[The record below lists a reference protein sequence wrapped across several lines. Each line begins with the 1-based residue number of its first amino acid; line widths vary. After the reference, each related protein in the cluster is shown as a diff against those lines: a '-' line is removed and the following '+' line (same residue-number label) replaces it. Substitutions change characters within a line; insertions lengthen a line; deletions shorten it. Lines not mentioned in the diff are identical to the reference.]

1 MPLRVLTLLV
11 LIVLQGCQ
19 SKPAAEAE
27 PTVLASASASA
38 STASSGREPAVVFLG
53 DSLTAGLGLSES
65 QALPSLIQQQID
77 QAGLK
82 YRVINGGRSGD
93 TTAGGLARVDWYLR
107 DTVDLRV
114 LVIGL
119 GSNDAMRGLPLS
131 TVEENLRAIVAR
143 VRAKHPNLPILL
155 WELKTFPNMGADY
168 GDAYTAL
175 FRRVAESEK
184 LRLIDF
190 PLADVAGKPELNQ
203 PDGIHP
209 TAEGTKQVA
218 ARVWQALR
226 PVL

>member
-1 MPLRVLTLLV
+1 MSMRVLLTLLV
-11 LIVLQGCQ
+11 STLLLSCQG
-19 SKPAAEAE
+19 KPASREE
-27 PTVLASASASA
+27 PGPASSASASA
-38 STASSGREPAVVFLG
+38 PSSGREPAVVFLG
-53 DSLTAGLGLSES
+53 DSLTAGLGLAEKE
-65 QALPSLIQQQID
+65 ALPALIQQQID

-93 TTAGGLARVDWYLR
+93 TSAGGLARVDWYLR
-107 DTVDLRV
+107 DAVDLRV

-131 TVEENLRAIVAR
+131 TVEENLRAIVQR
-143 VRAKHPNLPILL
+143 VRARHPDIPILL

-175 FRRVAESEK
+175 FHRVAESDK

-218 ARVWQALR
+218 ARVWQSLR

>member
-1 MPLRVLTLLV
+1 MRVLTALLV
-11 LIVLQGCQ
+11 LMLLQACQ
-19 SKPAAEAE
+19 QQPAVKQEQPAA
-27 PTVLASASASA
+27 A
-38 STASSGREPAVVFLG
+38 STSAASSAREPAVVFLG

-77 QAGLK
+77 QAGLH

-93 TTAGGLARVDWYLR
+93 TTAGGLGRVDWYLR
-107 DTVDLRV
+107 DSVDLRV

-119 GSNDAMRGLPLS
+119 GSNDAMRGVPLS
-131 TVEENLRAIVAR
+131 TIEENLRAIVQR
-143 VRAKHPNLPILL
+143 TRAKHPEVPILL

-175 FRRVAESEK
+175 FRRVAEQDK

-190 PLADVAGKPELNQ
+190 PLADVAGRPELNQ

-218 ARVWQALR
+218 ARVWQSLR

>member
-1 MPLRVLTLLV
+1 MLLRVLTLLV
-11 LIVLQGCQ
+11 LILLQGCQ
-19 SKPAAEAE
+19 SKPAAKAE
-27 PTVLASASASA
+27 PTAAASA
-38 STASSGREPAVVFLG
+38 STSAASSGREPAVVFLG

-143 VRAKHPNLPILL
+143 VRAKHPDVPILL

-175 FRRVAESEK
+175 FRRVAENDK

-218 ARVWQALR
+218 ARVWQSLR

>member
-1 MPLRVLTLLV
+1 MSLRVLPLLV
-11 LIVLQGCQ
+11 LILLQGCQ

-27 PTVLASASASA
+27 PTAAASASASA
-38 STASSGREPAVVFLG
+38 ASSGREPAVVFLG

-77 QAGLK
+77 QAGLS

-131 TVEENLRAIVAR
+131 TVEENLRAIVQR
-143 VRAKHPNLPILL
+143 VRAKHPSVPILL

-218 ARVWQALR
+218 ARVWQSLE